1 MKGPTSQGG
10 EAIVP
15 NLQRSSCCEGTF
27 QHSGVYQCPGKD
39 LQCQAS
45 AVVPSHWIGA
55 QKLAGGKALIRPFL
69 ASGLY
74 LLHCVVKS
82 SWQAVDSWKWG
93 EGAFFP
99 LLATC
104 PLIKPFPI
112 TANTTVCDSQSWTV
126 CHSAGKFICSH
137 CKWLPY
143 LNFNLRHIVE
153 RKMI

>member
-27 QHSGVYQCPGKD
+27 QHSSIFQCPGKD

-45 AVVPSHWIGA
+45 AVVPSYWIGA
-55 QKLAGGKALIRPFL
+55 QKIAGGKALIRPFL

-74 LLHCVVKS
+74 LLHCVAKS

-93 EGAFFP
+93 EGAFFFFPSCYVPIYQTFSP
-99 LLATC
+99 LSVIPKAELSV
-104 PLIKPFPI
+104 
-112 TANTTVCDSQSWTV
+112 TVLRKSIS
-126 CHSAGKFICSH
+126 SH
-137 CKWLPY
+137 CKW
-143 LNFNLRHIVE
+143 
-153 RKMI
+153 